1 MAHKQSIQ
9 RLRNWYATLLR
20 LYPKPYRER
29 FAEPMEQTFND
40 LLRERAEEDKG
51 LFGFALW
58 IFIET
63 SAGILRE
70 TLMTIPKHILRP
82 LVLTAIIMLFPIFG
96 SLYVDD
102 WHWHWYSFVFAG
114 ALVFSA
120 ALGYELVARRMNNKT
135 YRLAVGVAV
144 ITGFAM
150 NWVNFAVGVFGE
162 FDDIPTKPF
171 YWGVIL
177 IGLIGAT
184 VVRFKP
190 RGMMYVMAAMAIAQM
205 TVPVIALIVWPVEI
219 RHLRHVAFPM
229 LFAPTV
235 AGAFGANAIFAALF
249 IGSALLFRRA
259 SASLNADAV

>member
-1 MAHKQSIQ
+1 MAHKQSIR
-9 RLRNWYATLLR
+9 RLRSWYATLLR
-20 LYPKPYRER
+20 LYPKRYRER

-40 LLRERAEEDKG
+40 LLRERADEGKG

-58 IFIET
+58 IFVET
-63 SAGILRE
+63 FIGILRE
-70 TLMTIPKHILRP
+70 ALIMPKYILRP
-82 LVLTAIIMLFPIFG
+82 LILTAIIMLFPIFG
-96 SLYVDD
+96 SLYVAD
-102 WHWHWYSFVFAG
+102 WNWRWYSFVFAG

-144 ITGFAM
+144 ISAFAM
-150 NWVNFAVGVFGE
+150 NWANFAVGIFGE

-177 IGLIGAT
+177 IGLIGAAIA
-184 VVRFKP
+184 RLKP

-205 TVPVIALIVWPVEI
+205 TVPVIALFVWPVEM
-219 RHLRHVAFPM
+219 RHLRHVSFPM

-235 AGAFGANAIFAALF
+235 AGAFGANAIYAALF

-259 SASLNADAV
+259 SADRDALTAA

>member
-1 MAHKQSIQ
+1 MARKQSIR
-9 RLRNWYATLLR
+9 RLQNWYAALLR
-20 LYPKPYRER
+20 LYPKQYRER
-29 FAEPMEQTFND
+29 FAESMEQTFHD
-40 LLRERAEEDKG
+40 LLRERTQEAKG
-51 LFGFALW
+51 LLGFALW

-63 SAGILRE
+63 FAAILRE
-70 TLMTIPKHILRP
+70 TLMTIPKYILRP
-82 LVLTAIIMLFPIFG
+82 AILTAIIMLFPIFG

-102 WHWHWYSFVFAG
+102 WNWHWYSFVFA
-114 ALVFSA
+114 ASLLFSA

-135 YRLAVGVAV
+135 YQFAAGVAV
-144 ITGFAM
+144 ISAFAM
-150 NWVNFAVGVFGE
+150 NWANFAVGIFGE

-177 IGLIGAT
+177 IGLIGAAA
-184 VVRFKP
+184 VRFKP

-249 IGSALLFRRA
+249 IASALLFRRA
-259 SASLNADAV
+259 GTNLNAEAV